1 MLYQQTHRLR
11 TLRMGKK
18 ARSVTIGERGKEAI
32 FITPNPKP
40 VMEFHWWVLRCKIH
54 SGMMAAIAVSLGAVS
69 VVLGWQFV
77 LGLVIVAFLVGF
89 IRGGD
94 VESSPD

>member
-1 MLYQQTHRLR
+1 MLIYPRRWR

-18 ARSVTIGERGKEAI
+18 ARTVTIGERGKEAI

-40 VMEFHWWVLRCKIH
+40 MVEVHTWVIREKFKAGFL
-54 SGMMAAIAVSLGAVS
+54 AVVAVSLGAVS
-69 VVLGWQFV
+69 MTLGWRFA
-77 LGLVIVAFLVGF
+77 LALIIVAFIVGF

-94 VESSPD
+94 VETSA